1 MQQCQDHPYLSIAA
15 IYRPFRAELP
25 YIQFIGRILRN
36 INDYNVRPIDNIGQ
50 IISHKNLELDNL
62 WGKYKKEID
71 ESEII
76 KRLIQDPEIDDLWND
91 EHDNLHGDKNTGNNL
106 IQLGRAYDY
115 GSGTLVSDSYLDTEI
130 TYRYI
135 FDNKHFLQKNYHVD
149 GDELVVQFDR
159 CQETERLLD
168 EIKWDTNLGECI

>member
-1 MQQCQDHPYLSIAA
+1 MLSNDINKLSKLYHSSILTPYNLL
-15 IYRPFRAELP
+15 E
-25 YIQFIGRILRN
+25 
-36 INDYNVRPIDNIGQ
+36 
-50 IISHKNLELDNL
+50 NLELDNYL
-62 WGKYKKEID
+62 SINYYK
-71 ESEII
+71 
-76 KRLIQDPEIDDLWND
+76 DD
-91 EHDNLHGDKNTGNNL
+91 
-106 IQLGRAYDY
+106 
-115 GSGTLVSDSYLDTEI
+115 GSIVADIVFLVYDTEI